1 MAGNRTLFLDRDG
14 IINRRI
20 VGGYVTDIEQFE
32 FKSDFLETMGQLSR
46 SFKKIFVIT
55 NQQGVGKGIM
65 TMEQVDA
72 VHGYMCRELSARGIE
87 ITGVYVCPHLAAE
100 GCRCRKPR
108 TGLAEQAKHDH
119 PDIDFSNSVMIGDAL
134 SDLLFGRACGMKTV
148 FVNDS
153 QISVTKEIKDNADV
167 IVDTFAQVQK
177 ALKQA

>member
-1 MAGNRTLFLDRDG
+1 MAGDRTLFLDRDG

-32 FKSDFLETMGQLSR
+32 FKSDFLETMGTLSR

-72 VHGYMCRELSARGIE
+72 VHSYMCRELSARGIE
-87 ITGVYVCPHLAAE
+87 ITGVYVCPHLATE

-108 TGLAEQAKHDH
+108 TGLAEQAKNDY
-119 PDIDFSNSVMIGDAL
+119 PDIIFSNSVMIGDSL
-134 SDLLFGRACGMKTV
+134 SDMLFGRACGMETV

-153 QISVTKEIKDNADV
+153 QISVTQEIKDSADV
-167 IVDTFAQVQK
+167 IVDNFAQL
-177 ALKQA
+177 AGILG